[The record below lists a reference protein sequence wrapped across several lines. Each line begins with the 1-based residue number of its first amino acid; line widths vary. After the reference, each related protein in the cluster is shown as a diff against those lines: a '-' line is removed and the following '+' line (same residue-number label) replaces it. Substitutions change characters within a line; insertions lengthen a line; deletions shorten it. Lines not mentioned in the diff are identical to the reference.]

1 MTPRAWLATWAEVGS
16 LIAEH
21 IGEGLTMLARAIDPP
36 PEVVKW
42 VRVDPDAVDD
52 PADDAEDGQE
62 GATYV
67 VQLTPGA
74 VRVGWCATCLVSH
87 AFLDMYV
94 RPDEP
99 PVATWADHNEEDE

>member
-1 MTPRAWLATWAEVGS
+1 MRLRAWIATWAEIGA
-16 LIAEH
+16 LIADH
-21 IGEGLTMLARAIDPP
+21 VGEGLGIVAEAIDPP
-36 PEVVKW
+36 ENVRW
-42 VRVDPDAVDD
+42 VRQD
-52 PADDAEDGQE
+52 EDGQE